1 MSLVEKRIE
10 KRSYNSSAG
19 FRTNRCV
26 RSVWKVS
33 YWKFEVRV
41 YKKRSLKSEIEVES
55 GSDETLFSKNSN
67 AEISWLPTKEVSCLC
82 FQASI
87 NTGFLSVSVDTSRA
101 STPSPVFLC
110 TRPFPHSENQTREGE
125 NLITK
130 CMNLV
135 KNDDDGGVCICF
147 NRFVTTGTERG
158 VKEVFFV
165 V

>member
-1 MSLVEKRIE
+1 M
-10 KRSYNSSAG
+10 
-19 FRTNRCV
+19 
-26 RSVWKVS
+26 
-33 YWKFEVRV
+33 
-41 YKKRSLKSEIEVES
+41 KSE
-55 GSDETLFSKNSN
+55 F
-67 AEISWLPTKEVSCLC
+67 
-82 FQASI
+82 I

-135 KNDDDGGVCICF
+135 KKDDDDGGVCICF